1 MNLPTD
7 SSNELI
13 IKEFELVAP
22 DADAP
27 SEEVLFQML
36 CDRISWLIEHNMEY
50 LMSLLYRNDVLERK
64 IQDALLPGNPDPANV
79 GSSAVLMPGSVGI
92 NLLLYEIVDHV
103 GRPSNVATAEQ
114 FDRRG

>member
-1 MNLPTD
+1 MNSPHD

-13 IKEFELVAP
+13 IKEFELAAP

-27 SEEVLFQML
+27 SEEALFQML

-79 GSSAVLMPGSVGI
+79 ALAKLVMERQHQRLATKKQYGKQASEG
-92 NLLLYEIVDHV
+92 VDEDL
-103 GRPSNVATAEQ
+103 RW
-114 FDRRG
+114 

>member
-1 MNLPTD
+1 MNSPTD

-13 IKEFELVAP
+13 IKEFELASP

-27 SEEVLFQML
+27 NEKALFQML

-79 GSSAVLMPGSVGI
+79 ALAKLVMERQRQRL
-92 NLLLYEIVDHV
+92 
-103 GRPSNVATAEQ
+103 ATKKQ
-114 FDRRG
+114 FGKQDSEGVEEDLRW